1 MIWRAKSAVVASVVT
16 SWHTS
21 SGARGSPDDLERTV
35 QITLEVDKCIGSGS
49 CEMMAPE
56 VFEVGEDGLAELLD
70 ASPGSE
76 MESKCRAAEESCP
89 TQAIT
94 VEV

>member
-1 MIWRAKSAVVASVVT
+1 MRS
-16 SWHTS
+16 
-21 SGARGSPDDLERTV
+21 
-35 QITLEVDKCIGSGS
+35 TLEVDKCIGSGS
-49 CEMMAPE
+49 CEMLAPE

-70 ASPGSE
+70 ATPGSE
-76 MESKCRAAEESCP
+76 MESKCRSAEESCP